1 MQVRLEQSETET
13 RSLASQNKA
22 LKLRE
27 QGSSRTISTL
37 QDLLK
42 ERQEAAAQLHA
53 HSQAFE
59 KSLTE
64 VADSQLVAKVI
75 QMTAQK
81 ESTMANASLVQLQ
94 FVDGLK

>member
-53 HSQAFE
+53 HSQSFE